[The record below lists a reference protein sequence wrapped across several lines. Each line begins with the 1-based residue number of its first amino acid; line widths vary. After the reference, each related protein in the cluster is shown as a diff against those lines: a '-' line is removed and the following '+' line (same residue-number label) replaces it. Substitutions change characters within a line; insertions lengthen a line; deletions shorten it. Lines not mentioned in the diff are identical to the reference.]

1 VLIVTA
7 ARGNVRSGPGTNH
20 GVIGSVKEGDILEG
34 PVQEQAGWYQFC
46 CVNDDQLG
54 WISGTLVTVTSR
66 DDLTTWDRV
75 RPEAVEISGEDLI
88 RNINSHKGKIVYYKA
103 TVFQSLTDGML
114 VSIDN
119 TVPQYRT
126 VRLFYDH
133 ESLRVLKKDRIEFV
147 AQVLGPYTYQTAQRG
162 ALTVPALH
170 VIAVRLLE

>member
-1 VLIVTA
+1 MIGFNYSRLNAQNSQPDLDERVKALETRSLANNRAIRSLRGEIRNLKATLTVVPTVPPAPTSTPTRTPSDKVLIVTA

-88 RNINSHKGKIVYYKA
+88 KS
-103 TVFQSLTDGML
+103 
-114 VSIDN
+114 
-119 TVPQYRT
+119 
-126 VRLFYDH
+126 
-133 ESLRVLKKDRIEFV
+133 
-147 AQVLGPYTYQTAQRG
+147 
-162 ALTVPALH
+162 
-170 VIAVRLLE
+170 